1 MALDIRPNC
10 EFCDKDLPPESTE
23 ARICSYECTF
33 CVGCVRE
40 QTPQCVPQLRRG
52 LRCKTYST
60 RDRVA
65 LRPFCSRSVRPP
77 SRRVHLSY
85 TLDQPTTGRLP
96 LRQGEAR
103 PRAPRSEMIES
114 RPERAPRRPEPRRPH
129 PLRRRSAQAF
139 SNRPATAGGRARMT
153 GRAPTCAVVA
163 ARRYSD
169 CTTVRGPPRPPLPTA
184 TRRGR
189 RRTPTPL
196 GLKMAVPLA

>member
-1 MALDIRPNC
+1 MVPTPMQSGAGQASTAAGFAWIQAGLSPRDHRICRPPGAIRT
-10 EFCDKDLPPESTE
+10 LE
-23 ARICSYECTF
+23 ARAS
-33 CVGCVRE
+33 VGVLAAAFGLLLSPGCERLAVD
-40 QTPQCVPQLRRG
+40 RRTTG
-52 LRCKTYST
+52 MDDHR
-60 RDRVA
+60 A
-65 LRPFCSRSVRPP
+65 PP
-77 SRRVHLSY
+77 
-85 TLDQPTTGRLP
+85 PTTGRLP